1 MIGLLTDFGT
11 VDPYVGVMKG
21 VIYGIAPYVQ
31 IIDIT
36 HATQPQ
42 NVRQAAFTLM
52 NSYRYFPAGTIFVA
66 VVDPGVGSER
76 RPVGVIAGDYAF
88 VAPDN
93 GVLSYALSE
102 LADYHAVAL
111 TNAEY
116 QLAAAS
122 HTFHGRDIFA
132 PVAAH
137 LAAGVPLEAFGEI
150 LGNLMMLPS
159 PMLRV
164 EGKQISGEVVHIDH
178 FGNVITSIGQMR
190 WVMPE
195 RLTLA
200 PRFGDSDTTVPIP
213 AAETAIHLA
222 GQSITGIQRTYS
234 EVVRGELLAMVGSN
248 GYLEIAVNQGNA
260 AAWLDVAIGD
270 EVTVRVG

>member
-11 VDPYVGVMKG
+11 VDSYVGVMKG
-21 VIYGIAPYVQ
+21 VIYRIAPDVR
-31 IIDIT
+31 IVDIT

-52 NSYRYFPAGTIFVA
+52 NSYRYFPTGTIFVV

-76 RPVGVIAGDYAF
+76 RPVGAMAGGYAF

-93 GVLSYALSE
+93 GVLSYTLAE
-102 LADYHAVAL
+102 LGEYHAVAL
-111 TNAEY
+111 TNSEY
-116 QLAAAS
+116 QLADTS

-132 PVAAH
+132 PAAAH
-137 LAAGVPLEAFGEI
+137 LVAGVPLDAFGET
-150 LGNLMMLPS
+150 LDDLMMLPS

-164 EGKQISGEVVHIDH
+164 EGKQITGEVVHIDH
-178 FGNVITSIGQMR
+178 FGNIVTSIGQMH
-190 WVMPE
+190 WVAPE

-200 PRFGDSDTTVPIP
+200 PRFGENVATVPIP
-213 AAETAIHLA
+213 ASETVVYIA
-222 GQSITGIQRTYS
+222 GHTILGIQRTYS
-234 EVVRGELLAMVGSN
+234 EVGRGELLAMIGSN

-260 AAWLDVAIGD
+260 GAWLDVSIGD

>member
-21 VIYGIAPYVQ
+21 VIFSIAPYVQ

-76 RPVGVIAGDYAF
+76 RPVGAIAGDYAF

-93 GVLSYALSE
+93 GVLSYALAE
-102 LADYHAVAL
+102 LGDYNAVAL
-111 TNAEY
+111 TNPEY
-116 QLAAAS
+116 QLAVTS

-132 PVAAH
+132 PAAAH
-137 LAAGVPLEAFGEI
+137 LAAGVSLEAFGDT
-150 LGNLMMLPS
+150 LGDLIMLPS

-178 FGNVITSIGQMR
+178 FGNIITSIGQLR
-190 WVMPE
+190 WIMPE

-200 PRFGDSDTTVPIP
+200 PRFGEIGTTLPIP
-213 AAETAIHLA
+213 AVETSVHVS
-222 GQSITGIQRTYS
+222 GQTIIGIQRTYS

-260 AAWLDVAIGD
+260 AAWLDVSIGD